1 MQLKMYHDLTY
12 FMENAMPEEVTRTEL
27 DEILFNALRT
37 IFAFE
42 REKVSVFDLTY
53 GEIYLLQFLRRSSNA
68 PMSEIASEMHIPIST
83 ATRLI
88 DRLERRN
95 LLSRRKDEKDKRKI
109 LVTLERDGNELVKKV
124 EEHTW
129 DIIVQNL
136 KKFRDEEIRCFIDT
150 AVKLKDILL

>member
-1 MQLKMYHDLTY
+1 
-12 FMENAMPEEVTRTEL
+12 MPEEITRAEL
-27 DEILFNALRT
+27 DEILFNALRA

-88 DRLERRN
+88 DRLEKRH

-109 LVTLERDGNELVKKV
+109 LVTLEEDGNELVSKV
-124 EEHTW
+124 EDHTW
-129 DIIVQNL
+129 DIIVKNL
-136 KKFRDEEIRCFIDT
+136 KKFSDEEIRCFIDT
-150 AVKLKDILL
+150 AEKLKDILL